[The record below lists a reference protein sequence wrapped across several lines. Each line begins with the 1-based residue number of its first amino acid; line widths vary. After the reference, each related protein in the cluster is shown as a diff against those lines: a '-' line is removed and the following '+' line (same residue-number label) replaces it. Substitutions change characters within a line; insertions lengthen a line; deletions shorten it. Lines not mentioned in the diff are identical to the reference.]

1 MPTST
6 DTSNLEDL
14 ERCVLIGQ
22 RALLA
27 RNRLLVEL
35 ADEGHT
41 SASLYHRLNAVRAEE
56 GAEPLSRD
64 AIHVAI
70 RRGRDKRSER

>member
-6 DTSNLEDL
+6 NASTLEDL
-14 ERCVLIGQ
+14 ERAVVIGQ
-22 RALLA
+22 RALAA
-27 RNRLLVEL
+27 RNRRLVEL